1 MDMNAH
7 ITKELKKLKDAGLER
22 QLHVMSGPTGPRG
35 IVSGK
40 DALIF
45 CSNDYLGLAND
56 PEMKRAAIEAV
67 EKFGAGAGASRLVS
81 GTMEPHARL
90 EARIMAFMEASAPA
104 YAALVFNS
112 GYHANLACITTLAGR
127 STDVFS
133 DRLNH
138 ASIVDACVMS
148 RANVRRYPNND
159 IAALEGAL
167 KSSTASE
174 KLIITEG
181 VFSMD
186 GTLARLDRII
196 PMLDRYEAKLLLD
209 DAHALFVMGKHGRG
223 TLEHYNI
230 KRHPSIIQVGTLGKA
245 AGSFGAFAIA
255 GADIIELFVSKARPF
270 IYTTALPPSVCAAST
285 KAFDIIEQ
293 RPGLRERLWK
303 NVSQFK
309 AGLRLAGISFID
321 SGSQIIPVIIG
332 SSNEAVRISRELLER
347 GVFIQAIRPPTVP
360 ENTARLRV
368 TLSAAH
374 TEDDIEYALSV
385 MKEVFKG
392 CK

>member
-1 MDMNAH
+1 MNAY
-7 ITKELKKLKDAGLER
+7 ITEELKKLKDAGLER
-22 QLHVMSGPTGPRG
+22 RLRAIAGPTGPRSVING
-35 IVSGK
+35 NP
-40 DALIF
+40 ALIL

-67 EKFGAGAGASRLVS
+67 EKFGTGAGASRLVS

-90 EARIMAFMEASAPA
+90 EGRITAFMDAP
-104 YAALVFNS
+104 AALVFNS
-112 GYHANLACITTLAGR
+112 GYHANLACITALAGR
-127 STDVFS
+127 STDIFS

-148 RANVRRYPNND
+148 RANIKRYPNGGVQ
-159 IAALEGAL
+159 ALEGAL
-167 KSSTASE
+167 KRSTAAE

-186 GTLARLDRII
+186 GTLARLDEII
-196 PMLDRYEAKLLLD
+196 PLLDRYNAMLLLD
-209 DAHALFVMGKHGRG
+209 DAHALFVMGKGGRG
-223 TLEHYNI
+223 TLEHFNI

-245 AGSFGAFAIA
+245 AGSFGAFAVA
-255 GADIIELFVSKARPF
+255 GEEVIELLVSKARPF
-270 IYTTALPPSVCAAST
+270 IYTTALPPSVCAASA
-285 KAFDIIEQ
+285 KAFDIFEQ

-309 AGLRLAGISFID
+309 AGLRQAGISFMD
-321 SGSQIIPVIIG
+321 SGSQIIPIIIG
-332 SSNEAVRISRELLER
+332 SSDEAVRISRELLEK

-374 TEDDIEYALSV
+374 TEDDITFAV
-385 MKEVFKG
+385 AAIKEVFKG
-392 CK
+392 GK